1 MCLTEIRTRI
11 TRACKDAQRDA
22 QSVTLVAVCKNQTAD
37 KIIPL
42 LQAGQRVFGENRV
55 QEAAE
60 KWPAL
65 RAAYP
70 DSELHLIG
78 QLQTNKAKEAVKL
91 FDVIE
96 SLDRPVLAEALAK
109 EMQKQ
114 NKFPTCFIQVNT
126 GEEPQ
131 KGGIAPRDVAAF
143 YDDCRKLGLRIAGLM
158 CIPPAE
164 DVAALH
170 FALLQK
176 LAREISPQ
184 NPLML
189 SMGMSADFES
199 AIRCGASHV
208 RIGTALFEIMKKD

>member
-1 MCLTEIRTRI
+1 MCLTDIRARMQ
-11 TRACKDAQRDA
+11 RACKEAGRDA
-22 QSVTLVAVCKNQTAD
+22 KSVTLVAVCKNQGAD
-37 KIIPL
+37 KILPL

-70 DSELHLIG
+70 DIELHLIG

-96 SLDRPVLAEALAK
+96 SLDRPALADALAK
-109 EMQKQ
+109 EMKKQ
-114 NKFPTCFIQVNT
+114 NRFLPCFIQVNT

-131 KGGIAPRDVAAF
+131 KGGIAPRDVADF
-143 YDDCRKLGLRIAGLM
+143 YGYCLDLGIPVAGLM

-170 FALLQK
+170 FALLHK
-176 LAREISPQ
+176 LGGALGSAK
-184 NPLML
+184 PLML

-199 AIRCGASHV
+199 AIRCGATHIRVGS
-208 RIGTALFEIMKKD
+208 ALFEIMKKD

>member
-1 MCLTEIRTRI
+1 MCLTEIRARI

-22 QSVTLVAVCKNQTAD
+22 QDVTLVAVCKNQTAD

-60 KWPAL
+60 KWPEL

-70 DSELHLIG
+70 NVELHLIG

-91 FDVIE
+91 FDVVE
-96 SLDRPVLAEALAK
+96 SLDRPALAEALAK
-109 EMQKQ
+109 EMKKQ
-114 NKFPTCFIQVNT
+114 NRDLPCFIQVNT

-131 KGGIAPRDVAAF
+131 KGGIAPRDVAKF

>member
-1 MCLTEIRTRI
+1 MCLTEIRARI

-22 QSVTLVAVCKNQTAD
+22 QDVTLVAVCKNQTAD
-37 KIIPL
+37 KVIPL

-60 KWPAL
+60 KWPEL

-70 DSELHLIG
+70 NVELHLIG

-96 SLDRPVLAEALAK
+96 SLDRPALAEALAK
-109 EMQKQ
+109 EMKKQ
-114 NKFPTCFIQVNT
+114 NRDLPCFIQVNT

-131 KGGIAPRDVAAF
+131 KGGIAPRDVAKF

-208 RIGTALFEIMKKD
+208 RIGTVLFEIMKKD

>member
-22 QSVTLVAVCKNQTAD
+22 QGVTLVAVCKNQTAD

-96 SLDRPVLAEALAK
+96 SLDRPALAEALAK
-109 EMQKQ
+109 EMKKQ
-114 NKFPTCFIQVNT
+114 NRDLPCFIQVNT

-131 KGGIAPRDVAAF
+131 KGGIAPRDVAEF
-143 YDDCRKLGLRIAGLM
+143 YDDCRKLGLHIAGLM

-176 LAREISPQ
+176 LARAISPQ

>member
-1 MCLTEIRTRI
+1 MCLTEIRARI
-11 TRACKDAQRDA
+11 TRACKDAQREA
-22 QSVTLVAVCKNQTAD
+22 QDVTLVAVCKNQTAD

-60 KWPAL
+60 KWPEL

-70 DSELHLIG
+70 NVELHLIG

-96 SLDRPVLAEALAK
+96 SLDRPALAEALAK
-109 EMQKQ
+109 EMKKQ
-114 NKFPTCFIQVNT
+114 NRDLPCFIQVNT

-131 KGGIAPRDVAAF
+131 KGGIAPRDVAGF
-143 YDDCRKLGLRIAGLM
+143 YDDCHKLGLRIAGLM